1 MSVKPKRIVHVKPD
15 IAAKRIENLTEVYNK
30 QITRYTALADKHNS
44 KGNNIR
50 ETWYRNLVGALQA
63 ELGLRIADIK
73 ARTIVPAPV

>member
-50 ETWYRNLVGALQA
+50 ETWYRN
-63 ELGLRIADIK
+63 
-73 ARTIVPAPV
+73 